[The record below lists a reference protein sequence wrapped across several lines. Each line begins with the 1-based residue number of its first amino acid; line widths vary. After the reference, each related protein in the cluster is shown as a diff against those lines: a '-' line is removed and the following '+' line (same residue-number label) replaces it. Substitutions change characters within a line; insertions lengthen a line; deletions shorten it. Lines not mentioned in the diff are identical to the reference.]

1 MRYRPKL
8 ARILLLYRV
17 SKETRTTV
25 DANLNNS
32 AAALI
37 AAPQMQAKPASGSPA
52 SPSMKG
58 EERDGNG
65 LSRAEG
71 ESNFSNTIN
80 NLEDNS
86 VKESSKSASAS
97 TATEAPPDTAQESP
111 PASPETAASDTPGKP
126 ESAPGAE
133 PSAAEVEQLPDGNA
147 LPVAGNPL
155 PELLQQPA
163 TVAVEP
169 GVTPA
174 PATELP
180 AAIEG
185 AATEAAPAP
194 ETPAEPLPI
203 EVPAVAAT
211 AEQVVSAE
219 DLPEATLNAAVAAPA
234 NPAATQRPAAEA
246 SLSNDRPVST
256 ASPAASTNLPPTSA
270 NTSQSSM
277 TGDENFL
284 GGESQGQA
292 RGELP
297 APSTSPA
304 RAAFSLDLPA
314 SVTAPLTATASQLT
328 STSSAALAELDTMS
342 GNRPLQPTGGQES
355 FARGLGERLL
365 VMADAGLQSARIKMH
380 PEHLGPLEI
389 RIQVQD
395 DSTQVWFNAGQSQT
409 REILEQALPRL
420 RELMADQG
428 MRLTDANVSGGND
441 GQSGQPADES
451 SAANRDWRE
460 PPPFSRAER
469 LQAGQLNALISARR
483 LLDVYA

>member
-1 MRYRPKL
+1 M
-8 ARILLLYRV
+8 
-17 SKETRTTV
+17 

-37 AAPQMQAKPASGSPA
+37 AAPQMQAKQAGGSPA
-52 SPSMKG
+52 GLSLKG
-58 EERDGNG
+58 EERTSNG
-65 LSRAEG
+65 LSQAEG
-71 ESNFSNTIN
+71 KSEFSNTIN

-86 VKESSKSASAS
+86 VKESSQVARTE
-97 TATEAPPDTAQESP
+97 TATEAPADTAQESP
-111 PASPETAASDTPGKP
+111 TANAETAASETPDEP
-126 ESAPGAE
+126 ES
-133 PSAAEVEQLPDGNA
+133 LPDGEQATGAAQPPTDGNDLPVTGNA
-147 LPVAGNPL
+147 LP
-155 PELLQQPA
+155 ELLPPA
-163 TVAVEP
+163 PVVGEP
-169 GVTPA
+169 GVAAAPVTEPA
-174 PATELP
+174 PAP
-180 AAIEG
+180 EG
-185 AATEAAPAP
+185 AGTEAAPAL
-194 ETPAEPLPI
+194 ETSAEVLPI
-203 EVPAVAAT
+203 EVAVPELAV
-211 AEQVVSAE
+211 EQAVSA
-219 DLPEATLNAAVAAPA
+219 DNLPEATLNAAVAASA
-234 NPAATQRPAAEA
+234 NPAATQKPATEA
-246 SLSNDRPVST
+246 SLLNERPVST
-256 ASPAASTNLPPTSA
+256 SSPAASISLPPTGA
-270 NTSQSSM
+270 NAGDSSM

-297 APSTSPA
+297 APSNSPG

-314 SVTAPLTATASQLT
+314 GATAPLTASASQLT
-328 STSSAALAELDTMS
+328 SSSAALAELDAMA
-342 GNRPLQPTGGQES
+342 GARPLQPTGGQES

-365 VMADAGLQSARIKMH
+365 VMADAGLQSARIKMN

-441 GQSGQPADES
+441 GQSGEAADES
-451 SAANRDWRE
+451 SATNRDWRE

-469 LQAGQLNALISARR
+469 LQAGQLRELISARR